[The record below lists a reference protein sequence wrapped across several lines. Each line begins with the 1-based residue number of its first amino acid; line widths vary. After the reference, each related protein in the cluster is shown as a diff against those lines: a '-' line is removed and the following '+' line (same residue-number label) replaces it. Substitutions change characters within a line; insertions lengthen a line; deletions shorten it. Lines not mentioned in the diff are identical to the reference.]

1 MIILTNCLTDTAD
14 EGGLKVATSLARRIK
29 AADAAVTVVSCG
41 PDAAGADQHIPANK
55 LMLNPGLWRF
65 LRKKGGDVLY
75 IPAFAR
81 MLPTALRIA
90 VLSLAVGGRLR
101 TLLVMKSPISKLARF
116 LLKMSQ
122 AEIIA
127 LSEDAHTHYREVIG
141 ERAIRLKTGVD
152 TSRFIPVDDGTKAA
166 LREKYGVPQDK
177 TVVLHI
183 GHLTAGRNLQQL
195 LKLEDVHIV
204 LVTSSF
210 TLNVKDEN
218 LRAELLARDNVTLI
232 ETYLPQVEEICQLAD
247 VYFFPVTEA
256 CNCIDVPLSALEAAA
271 CGKPVV
277 TTAYGEMRTLAEN
290 PGFYLIDSFDAD
302 ALNALIR
309 RAAEENISP
318 REAVLPYDWARAVE
332 ALLHD

>member
-14 EGGLKVATSLARRIK
+14 EGGLKVATSLARRMK
-29 AADAAVTVVSCG
+29 AADAGVTVISCG
-41 PDAAGADQHIPANK
+41 REAAGAEWHIPANK
-55 LMLNPGLWRF
+55 LLLNPALWRA
-65 LRKKGGDVLY
+65 LRKEGGNVLY

-90 VLSLAVGGRLR
+90 VLSLVVRARLR
-101 TLLVMKSPISKLARF
+101 TLLVMKTPISKPAAF
-116 LLKMSQ
+116 LLKMSR

-127 LSEDAHTHYREVIG
+127 LSADAHAHYRGVLG

-152 TSRFIPVDDGTKAA
+152 TARFSPVDDAKKAA
-166 LREKYGVPQDK
+166 LREKYGVPRDR

-183 GHLTAGRNLQQL
+183 GHLTAGRNLRQL
-195 LKLEDVHIV
+195 LKLQDVHIV

-210 TLNVKDEN
+210 ALNEKDEA

-247 VYFFPVTEA
+247 VYFFPVEEA

-277 TTAYGEMRTLAEN
+277 TTAYGEMAVLAEN
-290 PGFYLIDSFDAD
+290 PGFYLIDSFDET
-302 ALNALIR
+302 ALNALVR
-309 RAAEENISP
+309 RAAEEKISP
-318 REAVLPYDWARAVE
+318 RQAVLPYDWGRAVD

>member
-41 PDAAGADQHIPANK
+41 TDAAGADQHIPANK
-55 LMLNPGLWRF
+55 LMLTPGLWRF
-65 LRKKGGDVLY
+65 LRKTGGDVLY

-90 VLSLAVGGRLR
+90 VLSLAVRGRLR
-101 TLLVMKSPISKLARF
+101 TLLVMKSPISKLAKF
-116 LLKMSQ
+116 LLKMSR
-122 AEIIA
+122 AEVIA
-127 LSEDAHTHYREVIG
+127 LSEDAHAHYREVLG

-152 TSRFIPVDDGTKAA
+152 TSRFTPVDAGTKAA

-218 LRAELLARDNVTLI
+218 LREELLGRDNVTLI

-247 VYFFPVTEA
+247 VYFFPVVEA

-277 TTAYGEMRTLAEN
+277 TTAYGEMRTLAGN

-309 RAAEENISP
+309 RAAEEHVSP